1 MEPSARSESIERYR
15 TAESAIIVAIDHV
28 ADGEM
33 DVRLDPKG
41 WSVREVIH
49 YLADSQLLQS
59 VRLRR
64 MLTENTPVLTPW
76 DKSHYSER
84 LHYVRPI
91 ATAVA
96 LFRAAVEDDI
106 ELLLT
111 LTDDQWRREGNQ
123 QKPWHLTVE
132 SWLDENVF
140 RLRGHLLEVMN
151 AHSGGR
157 VIPDPE
163 PDS

>member
-1 MEPSARSESIERYR
+1 MEPSRRNDLIERYR
-15 TAESAIIVAIDHV
+15 NAEQAIAVAIDHV
-28 ADGEM
+28 APHEM
-33 DVRLDPKG
+33 DVRIDPDD

-64 MLTENTPVLTPW
+64 MLTENRPVLTPW
-76 DKSHYSER
+76 DKAHYSER
-84 LHYVRPI
+84 LHYARSI
-91 ATAVA
+91 ETAVA

-106 ELLLT
+106 GLLLT
-111 LTDDQWRREGNQ
+111 LTDDQWKREGNQ
-123 QKPWHLTVE
+123 QKPWSLTVE
-132 SWLDENVF
+132 SWLDENVV

-163 PDS
+163 P

>member
-1 MEPSARSESIERYR
+1 MDPRRRSELIESYR
-15 TAESAIIVAIDHV
+15 TAKQAILIAIDHV
-28 ADGEM
+28 ADHEM
-33 DVRLDPKG
+33 DVRVDPGG

-76 DKSHYSER
+76 DKSHYSSR
-84 LHYVRPI
+84 LHYARPV

-96 LFRAAVEDDI
+96 LFRAAVEDDV

-132 SWLDENVF
+132 SWLDENVV

-157 VIPDPE
+157 VIPDPQ
-163 PDS
+163 